1 MTGEH
6 IEFVEKP
13 VHPTTGSAG
22 LPTQAP
28 GCATTVGNL
37 AAYAPFAFAKAKSE
51 DTGLSVGD

>member
-37 AAYAPFAFAKAKSE
+37 AAYAPFAFAKAQ
-51 DTGLSVGD
+51 G